1 VRPPP
6 ASVHARF
13 SQSSGSTS
21 QRIARPRFDAARP
34 RLAPDFEIH
43 PLYLE
48 RSYKGVEG
56 MRKIWADLDEIWQDY
71 RLEIGEIVDLGE
83 HVLTLAHVTAHGTGS
98 GVPVDEEIAILWAFE
113 GDKVV
118 WMKTFMSKREAL
130 EAAGLRE

>member
-1 VRPPP
+1 MSQENVEW
-6 ASVHARF
+6 AR
-13 SQSSGSTS
+13 
-21 QRIARPRFDAARP
+21 RIAEVWTGRYTEAADALVRP

-56 MRKIWADLDEIWQDY
+56 MRQISADLDEIWRDY

-83 HVLTLAHVTAHGTGS
+83 HVLTLAHVTGRGAGS
-98 GVPVDEEIAILWAFE
+98 GVPIDEEIAILWAFE

-118 WMKTFMSKREAL
+118 WMKTFMSKRDAL
-130 EAAGLRE
+130 EAAGLSE

>member
-1 VRPPP
+1 MSQEN
-6 ASVHARF
+6 AEWAR
-13 SQSSGSTS
+13 
-21 QRIARPRFDAARP
+21 RFAEVWTGRYTEAAEALVRP

-56 MRKIWADLDEIWQDY
+56 IRQLWADIDEIWQDY

-83 HVLTLAHVTAHGTGS
+83 HVLALAHITARGTGS
-98 GVPVDEEIAILWAFE
+98 GVPIDQEIAVLWAFE
-113 GDKVV
+113 GDKAV
-118 WMKTFMSKREAL
+118 WMKSFMSKREAL

>member
-1 VRPPP
+1 MSQENVEVVR
-6 ASVHARF
+6 RF
-13 SQSSGSTS
+13 AEVWTGRYTE
-21 QRIARPRFDAARP
+21 AAEALVRP

-56 MRKIWADLDEIWQDY
+56 IRQLWADIDEIWQDY

-83 HVLTLAHVTAHGTGS
+83 HVLALAHITARGTGS
-98 GVPVDEEIAILWAFE
+98 GVPIDEEIAVLWAFE
-113 GDKVV
+113 GDKAV
-118 WMKTFMSKREAL
+118 WMKSFMSKREAL

>member
-1 VRPPP
+1 MSQESVELARRLADVWTGRWTEAAEALVRP
-6 ASVHARF
+6 H
-13 SQSSGSTS
+13 
-21 QRIARPRFDAARP
+21 
-34 RLAPDFEIH
+34 LAPDFEIH

-56 MRKIWADLDEIWQDY
+56 IRQLWADIDEIWQDY
-71 RLEIGEIVDLGE
+71 HLEIGEIVDLGE
-83 HVLTLAHVTAHGTGS
+83 HVLALAHITARGTGS
-98 GVPVDEEIAILWAFE
+98 GVPIDEEIAVVWAFD

>member
-1 VRPPP
+1 M
-6 ASVHARF
+6 
-13 SQSSGSTS
+13 SQENVEWTRGFAEVWTG
-21 QRIARPRFDAARP
+21 RYTEATEAFVRP

-56 MRKIWADLDEIWQDY
+56 IRQLWADIDEIWQGY

-83 HVLTLAHVTAHGTGS
+83 YVLTLAHVTARGTGS
-98 GVPVDEEIAILWAFE
+98 GVPIDEEIAMLWAFE

-118 WMKTFMSKREAL
+118 WMKAFMSKRDAL
-130 EAAGLRE
+130 EAAGLSE

>member
-1 VRPPP
+1 MSRENVELTRGF
-6 ASVHARF
+6 AEVWTGRWTEAVEVF
-13 SQSSGSTS
+13 V
-21 QRIARPRFDAARP
+21 RP

-56 MRKIWADLDEIWQDY
+56 IRQLWADIDEIWQDY

-83 HVLTLAHVTAHGTGS
+83 HVLALAHITARGTGS
-98 GVPVDEEIAILWAFE
+98 GVPIDEEIAILWAFE

-118 WMKTFMSKREAL
+118 WMKTFTSKRDAL
-130 EAAGLRE
+130 EAAGLSE